1 MDCPSCVLSIEKGLK
16 RLNGVNDARV
26 NFLMGKV
33 VVTYYPDKL
42 DVPDLEKTIEDLGYR
57 IAYKRY
63 EGLIDKILK
72 PFRRRKAEDVIYIR
86 QVGDHDFDDL
96 VLRSRKPVVVEFSSW
111 DCPSCQALKRRLG
124 EVAKKLRNVVY
135 FYEMDIKTT
144 RKWEDYDIF
153 AVPTLLYFKG
163 GQVVDR
169 QDPLPEK
176 EEVEKKIRDV
186 LKG

>member
-1 MDCPSCVLSIEKGLK
+1 MDCPSCVLGIKKGLK

-26 NFLMGKV
+26 NFMMGKV
-33 VVTYYPDKL
+33 IVTYDPGKL
-42 DVPDLEKTIEDLGYR
+42 DVPDLEKTIENLGYR

-63 EGLIDKILK
+63 ESLIDKILK
-72 PFRRRKAEDVIYIR
+72 PFRRGKAEDVIHIR

-96 VLRSRKPVVVEFSSW
+96 VLRSRKPVVVEFSSG

-124 EVAKKLRNVVY
+124 EIAEERGNTVH

-144 RKWEDYDIF
+144 RRWEDYDVF
-153 AVPTLLYFKG
+153 AVPTLLFFKG

-176 EEVEKKIRDV
+176 REIEKKIREV
-186 LKG
+186 LED